1 MAHCTQLN
9 RQYGMQIAEQ
19 KEAAIRGLS
28 NYMFM
33 EAQRMA
39 KVVGAMLHDTTALL
53 WYVWRLESLAVLQE
67 GSGNPT
73 DKFQG

>member
-1 MAHCTQLN
+1 
-9 RQYGMQIAEQ
+9 
-19 KEAAIRGLS
+19 
-28 NYMFM
+28 MFM

-39 KVVGAMLHDTTALL
+39 KVVEVMLHDTTALL
-53 WYVWRLESLAVLQE
+53 WYVWWLEGLAVLQE